1 MLRNVL
7 PLSISP
13 TSQSLTNMTSSSMLM
28 TPVTISSEPIN
39 SFFLTRHDT
48 VDFLQNQTLNFFN
61 TTFNVFDDLDN
72 ALNKSTVKDIKL
84 DVYQEKYGEVIRLVK
99 VL

>member
-1 MLRNVL
+1 
-7 PLSISP
+7 
-13 TSQSLTNMTSSSMLM
+13 MTSSSMLM

-39 SFFLTRHDT
+39 SLFLTRRGT

-84 DVYQEKYGEVIRLVK
+84 DVYQEKNGEVIRLVNFR
-99 VL
+99 VIQVS

>member
-99 VL
+99 TL